1 MASDEVCPCA
11 HGALIR
17 DVTPSSAETCSECV
31 ARGDGWVHLRVCL
44 VCGHVGCCDE
54 SPNRHARRHFH
65 TTGHPV
71 IQSYE
76 IGETWRYCFIDDV
89 VLPDG
94 QAFRPLSGI
103 EH

>member
-1 MASDEVCPCA
+1 MSDSVDESWGCA
-11 HGALIR
+11 HASLIR
-17 DVTPSSAETCSECV
+17 DIVPNSRDSCPECV

-65 TTGHPV
+65 ATGHPV

-76 IGETWRYCFIDDV
+76 IGENWRYCFIDDTE
-89 VLPDG
+89 LP
-94 QAFRPLSGI
+94 SGKPMRLR
-103 EH
+103 